1 MSNAK
6 TTKVTLLEKIV
17 SVFKLDDAGRA
28 DKFLKSNVKYFKQE
42 IKQHE
47 ADLKTNELKY
57 EIKMDKLSDQLEDA
71 KEALDNSF
79 FNIDVETL
87 KNNANN
93 DAYRETYM
101 AGITEAN
108 SKVARLEYNIEFE
121 AKNYEGDVEDLNDK
135 IDICKAY
142 IKKMTNKVF

>member
-28 DKFLKSNVKYFKQE
+28 DKFLKSNVKHFKQE